1 MVSVAIPV
9 YNQQRYITETLLS
22 ALNQKTDFDY
32 EIVVGDD
39 CSTDDTRSILADF
52 KQKYPQKINI
62 IYNEKNIGSLLNE
75 KSVLDHCK
83 GKYIALLDGDDL
95 FFNEKKLQRQ
105 YDFLENN
112 PQYGV
117 VHSDARLLI
126 EDELSE
132 SKVFDSINDYFHR
145 EIKVG
150 DVFEELLLRY
160 YITACTVFFQRDLH
174 IKHSDF
180 DAWSKLGFLMP
191 DVPMLLEFSKFSKIA
206 YIKESLSVYRLLPGS
221 ISHPNN
227 KYKKLR
233 FLLSVAKVNL
243 YFSEKY
249 GVSDAVRKEMLN
261 NNFCLNLECLL
272 HFKDKEVKEKVIEHF
287 NCNKPHSALISL
299 YYWAGKSVAGSFL
312 FKVFRKISKLLN
324 IDLYIF

>member
-1 MVSVAIPV
+1 MLKKEQIMVSVAIPV

-132 SKVFDSINDYFHR
+132 SKVFDSRIF
-145 EIKVG
+145 I
-150 DVFEELLLRY
+150 LLN
-160 YITACTVFFQRDLH
+160 TAMNFVNVSSLQNSLC
-174 IKHSDF
+174 
-180 DAWSKLGFLMP
+180 SK
-191 DVPMLLEFSKFSKIA
+191 K
-206 YIKESLSVYRLLPGS
+206 Y
-221 ISHPNN
+221 PN
-227 KYKKLR
+227 
-233 FLLSVAKVNL
+233 FLLICIKRNSVSNHNSHLKNM
-243 YFSEKY
+243 KY
-249 GVSDAVRKEMLN
+249 SRSN
-261 NNFCLNLECLL
+261 
-272 HFKDKEVKEKVIEHF
+272 
-287 NCNKPHSALISL
+287 
-299 YYWAGKSVAGSFL
+299 
-312 FKVFRKISKLLN
+312 
-324 IDLYIF
+324 